1 MNSEDVMPM
10 HAEFPAWVRE
20 FELDKDI
27 DAREKCWAGIVA
39 FVNDLDGD
47 GIENLIRL
55 AFDTRQKAS
64 STFLKE
70 FRAALH
76 DANPEGVVS
85 GNDREMQVLAGCCL
99 VVLLDIDDG
108 GLADLAALAITTTS
122 AGGGRKYKLP
132 MDIVGLAE
140 SALIRLSESN
150 SQRPDLTEY
159 TSTAVP
165 KLSLEDAITKVNS
178 QPDAVGIAAAFAL
191 AAASISTA
199 LKTIATKQNMSI
211 NDVNAFIKQQDE
223 ELQMLWWLT
232 GGRSIDENCSFDQV
246 EKKVQPLIFAKELAG
261 HTEVLP
267 GPASIKGLLSR
278 AGLRETEKLKLHQA
292 INAAQAEWL
301 LPLVEDID
309 PSPITQ
315 PIHFAI
321 KRQLETGSG
330 EAWIPNWAA
339 TTGLDAELSFTPLEL
354 GNLFYRER
362 LLQLFSGE

>member
-10 HAEFPAWVRE
+10 HTEFPVWVRE
-20 FELDKDI
+20 FELSEDI
-27 DAREKCWAGIVA
+27 NAREKCWAGIVS
-39 FVNDLDGD
+39 FIGD
-47 GIENLIRL
+47 PDRDDIENLIRL

-76 DANPEGVVS
+76 DANPEGVVP

-99 VVLLDIDDG
+99 VVLLGNGDA
-108 GLADLAALAITTTS
+108 GLADLVALAITTTS
-122 AGGGRKYKLP
+122 AGGGRKHKLP
-132 MDIVGLAE
+132 MEIEGLAE

-150 SQRPDLTEY
+150 SQRPDLAKY
-159 TSTAVP
+159 SSTAIP
-165 KLSLEDAITKVNS
+165 KFGLEDAIAKVTA
-178 QPDAVGIAAAFAL
+178 QPDAAGITAAFTL
-191 AAASISTA
+191 AATAISTA
-199 LKTIATKQNMSI
+199 LKAITTKQNTTI
-211 NDVNAFIKQQDE
+211 NDVNTFIKQQDE

-232 GGRSIDENCSFDQV
+232 GGRSIDENCPFDKV
-246 EKKVQPLIFAKELAG
+246 EQKVQPLIFAKELAG
-261 HTEVLP
+261 HTEVSP

-278 AGLRETEKLKLHQA
+278 AGLRDAGQLKLHQV
-292 INAAQAEWL
+292 INAAKAEWL
-301 LPLVEDID
+301 LSLVEDIE
-309 PSPITQ
+309 PSPVTQ

-330 EAWIPNWAA
+330 EKWIANWAA
-339 TTGLDAELSFTPLEL
+339 TTGLDAEISFTPLEL

>member
-10 HAEFPAWVRE
+10 HTEFPVWVRE
-20 FELDKDI
+20 FELSEDI

-39 FVNDLDGD
+39 FVDEPDGD
-47 GIENLIRL
+47 VIENLIRL

-76 DANPEGVVS
+76 EANPEGVVPR
-85 GNDREMQVLAGCCL
+85 NDREMQVLAGCGL
-99 VVLLDIDDG
+99 VVLLDIGDAG
-108 GLADLAALAITTTS
+108 FADLVALAITTT
-122 AGGGRKYKLP
+122 ATGGGRKHKLP

-150 SQRPDLTEY
+150 SQRPDLAKH
-159 TSTAVP
+159 TSTAIP
-165 KLSLEDAITKVNS
+165 KLGLEDAIAKVAA
-178 QPDAVGIAAAFAL
+178 QPDATGFAAAFTL
-191 AAASISTA
+191 AATAINTA
-199 LKTIATKQNMSI
+199 LKTITTKQKETI
-211 NDVNAFIKQQDE
+211 NEVNTFIKQQDE

-232 GGRSIDENCSFDQV
+232 GGRSIDESCPFDKV
-246 EKKVQPLIFAKELAG
+246 EQKVQPLIFAKELADQ
-261 HTEVLP
+261 TEVLP
-267 GPASIKGLLSR
+267 GPVSIKGLLSR
-278 AGLRETEKLKLHQA
+278 AGLRDAGELKLHQA
-292 INAAQAEWL
+292 INAAKEKWL
-301 LPLVEDID
+301 LSLVEDIE
-309 PSPITQ
+309 PSPVTQ

-330 EAWIPNWAA
+330 EKWIANWAA
-339 TTGLDAELSFTPLEL
+339 TTGLDAEISFTPLEL